1 VSGKLSAVPLTPL
14 GLMLTRLG
22 VIVVLPAALG
32 AAVAE
37 NANVSSVPPFAIA
50 PRGQTISCA
59 LPLSG
64 AQPSPELTKLIPLG
78 SVMSAV

>member
-1 VSGKLSAVPLTPL
+1 MSGKLSPVPATVF
-14 GLMLTRLG
+14 GTMLTRLG
-22 VIVVLPAALG
+22 VIGVLPAALG
-32 AAVAE
+32 AALAV
-37 NANVSSVPPFAIA
+37 NANVSSVPLFTIA
-50 PRGQTISCA
+50 PRGQWISCA